1 MKKLICL
8 FGLSA
13 LLLTSCSSSDSSS
26 TTEESDVLVTRT
38 VETYANDGSTVTTNY
53 TYSGKKVLK
62 SIDSDGYYENYTY
75 TGDLLTKAEIF
86 DMDDNLIQRETFTYN
101 GSAQLVSYVI
111 LDFEF
116 NMGDKETYVHNSD
129 GTISTA
135 AFSGDLTSQTNPVS
149 TGVVHF
155 ANGEVSSFD
164 EIESFSSS
172 TSTTT
177 YTYDTKNNPF
187 KNITGYDKISFID
200 SEAAGNTHNILTK
213 TYTTSSQTDVTT
225 TTFTYNSLNFPVT
238 DSEIEGTD
246 ATSVITTQYTY
257 N

>member
-8 FGLSA
+8 FGLFA

-164 EIESFSSS
+164 EI
-172 TSTTT
+172 
-177 YTYDTKNNPF
+177 NLLVVRLQRLLIPM
-187 KNITGYDKISFID
+187 ILKII
-200 SEAAGNTHNILTK
+200 HLRILQDMIK
-213 TYTTSSQTDVTT
+213 FHLLIQRQQ
-225 TTFTYNSLNFPVT
+225 
-238 DSEIEGTD
+238 
-246 ATSVITTQYTY
+246 VIPTIY
-257 N
+257 